1 MRILLI
7 NPNRYK
13 FPPVP
18 PIGIEY
24 ISCSMEHAGHEVEVL
39 DLCFSDDIYKDIEES
54 INIFKP
60 EIVGLSVRNI
70 DSVLYHNNEF
80 FLEEMRDIVKFL
92 KYNFN
97 LCVIVGGT
105 GLSTNPEG
113 VVDYL
118 GADVGIVG
126 PAEETIN
133 ILIEDIKNKS
143 LRSRIYH
150 GVLRKDVSCKRKIDA
165 IDYKIYY
172 ENGGIAGFE
181 THKGCSSSCPYCIEA
196 NKRVFLRDIDH
207 VISEIKDFVSRGYN
221 HFHLCDSE
229 FNEDLDYSIE
239 FCESLK
245 RASLD
250 IKWTAYMKPS
260 EFSKR
265 LLKLMRDTGV
275 YLITLTVDSYRKCTM
290 YWSDVERFVFTAKPL
305 GIKVV
310 IDFLTGFPYEK
321 EEEICE
327 NINLL
332 KRLLPDKISV
342 NTYIRL
348 YSSTQIT
355 KIIRGDPELKKYL
368 IGNIEDDSL
377 IRPVFYNHI
386 TSDDI
391 KKIIGE
397 DPLFIIEG
405 IEKGVNYCRV

>member
-118 GADVGIVG
+118 VADVGIVG

-229 FNEDLDYSIE
+229 FNEDLDYSTE

-355 KIIRGDPELKKYL
+355 KIIRGDTELKKYL